1 MSYKLLAGLLACCA
15 AHGAELPWDLSYQSA
30 LRDHPI
36 AEREFMRVW
45 PQQHPQRPIH
55 QKLAEYA
62 GGPIE
67 ASMLIE
73 QPDGHAGDAI
83 AQWFIKTRNTAQVC
97 SFHPKR
103 LNDECKKLD
112 PARVETAIRDV
123 LHMSDPWPPSG
134 DGLVVEKDYFGPGKP
149 LLLNYFGYVS
159 VYVDGVSSQRPVG
172 GDEWGERLDKS
183 RPAGPEAGRLQLAV
197 AKAMEGAKATAPAA
211 AVPAPAPS
219 APESEELKA
228 RNALIAEVQGYLNK
242 NDYKSLEALRKRL
255 LDPQQR
261 TGSGVW
267 KLAIFYNQLRWRPQ
281 ATRDMDYWTRIE
293 NEAKAW
299 EKQFPKSSAARIYHT
314 YVLLAR
320 GTAFR
325 GTANYKDVP
334 KADIERMLSA
344 TREAMGIINTLEK
357 PMLKERDPEFYKALL
372 QVLPYTDH
380 YSFLGVM
387 NTVADARKEFPNYH
401 ETYFTAAFFSTEMW
415 ASAPDA
421 VDDIARSAM
430 SVRTGDSEA
439 MYARVYWYMSQM
451 AYDDKLFENSLADWS
466 EMKTSFDTLVDRYP
480 DPWNLNAYA
489 YFACQAGDYA
499 TMAGLLNRIGERR
512 VYTSWG
518 KRGARAYDDCAAH
531 AGDDTSRYLSDLRE
545 MVKKRQTRVFYRYI
559 NYAAQTRKDGKYGE
573 SMRIL
578 RKAEELNRVL
588 FSKPSMMV
596 QYHLGLTFNA
606 TKRYDEAV
614 QALSLGLQSQP
625 SYAPAYFQ
633 RGLAYEALGRR
644 EEARGQFETAAGRMP
659 AEITSKE
666 PAQREAEEQE
676 RRTMSAKFREYGIS
690 APF

>member
-1 MSYKLLAGLLACCA
+1 MLYRFLAGLLVCCT
-15 AHGAELPWDLSYQSA
+15 AHGAELPWDLSYTSA

-36 AEREFMRVW
+36 ADREFMRIW

-55 QKLAEYA
+55 QKLAQYA
-62 GGPIE
+62 GEPIE

-73 QPDGHAGDAI
+73 QPDGHTGDSI
-83 AQWFIKTRNTAQVC
+83 AQWFIKTHNTAQLC

-103 LNDECKKLD
+103 MDEPCRKLD
-112 PARVETAIRDV
+112 PARVEAAIRDV
-123 LHMSDPWPPSG
+123 LHIADPWPPSG

-149 LLLNYFGYVS
+149 MLLNYFGYVS
-159 VYVDGVSSQRPVG
+159 VYVDGVTLQRPIG
-172 GDEWGERLDKS
+172 GDEWKERLDKS
-183 RPAGPEAGRLQLAV
+183 RPVTPETGRLAQALAL
-197 AKAMEGAKATAPAA
+197 AMGGAAEPMPVAA
-211 AVPAPAPS
+211 AKQASA
-219 APESEELKA
+219 APESAELSA
-228 RNALIAEVQGYLNK
+228 RNALISEVQGYLNK
-242 NDYKSLEALRKRL
+242 ADYKSLEALRQRL
-255 LDPQQR
+255 LDPAQR

-267 KLAIFYNQLRWRPQ
+267 KLAIFYNQLHWRPQ
-281 ATRDMDYWTRIE
+281 NTRDMAYWTRME
-293 NEAKAW
+293 NEVKAW
-299 EKQFPKSSAARIYHT
+299 EKQFPKSNVARIYHV

-325 GTANYKDVP
+325 GTAGFKDVP
-334 KADIERMLSA
+334 KEDIERMMAA
-344 TREAMGIINTLEK
+344 TSEAMSILNTLEK

-372 QVLPYTDH
+372 QVLPYTGH

-387 NTVADARKEFPNYH
+387 NTLADARKAFPNYH
-401 ETYFTAAFFSTEMW
+401 ETYFSAAYFSTEMW

-430 SVRTGDSEA
+430 GMRIADSDADA

-451 AYDDKLFENSLADWS
+451 SYDDKLFDNSLADWS
-466 EMKTSFDTLVDRYP
+466 EMKTSFDVMVDRYP

-499 TMAGLLNRIGERR
+499 TMAGLLSRIGERR

-518 KRGARAYDDCAAH
+518 KRGARAYEDCAGH
-531 AGDDTSRYLSDLRE
+531 AGDDTSHYLSDLRE
-545 MVKKRQTRVFYRYI
+545 TVKKRQTRTFYRYI

-573 SMRIL
+573 SLRIV

-596 QYHLGLTFNA
+596 QYHLGLTLHA
-606 TKRYDEAV
+606 LKRYEEAL

-625 SYAPAYFQ
+625 NYAPAYFQ

-659 AEITSKE
+659 ADISSLE
-666 PAQREAEEQE
+666 PAQRAAEEQE

-690 APF
+690 F

>member
-1 MSYKLLAGLLACCA
+1 MLYRFLAGLLVCCT
-15 AHGAELPWDLSYQSA
+15 AHGAELPWDLSYTSA

-36 AEREFMRVW
+36 ADREFMRIW

-55 QKLAEYA
+55 QKLAQYA
-62 GGPIE
+62 GEPIE

-73 QPDGHAGDAI
+73 QPDGHTGDSI
-83 AQWFIKTRNTAQVC
+83 AQWFIKTHNTAQLC

-103 LNDECKKLD
+103 MDEPCRKLD
-112 PARVETAIRDV
+112 PARVEAAIRDV
-123 LHMSDPWPPSG
+123 LHIADPWPPSG

-149 LLLNYFGYVS
+149 MLLNYFGYVS
-159 VYVDGVSSQRPVG
+159 VYVDGVTLQRPIG
-172 GDEWGERLDKS
+172 GDEWKERLDKS
-183 RPAGPEAGRLQLAV
+183 RPVTPETGRLAQALAL
-197 AKAMEGAKATAPAA
+197 AMGGAAEPMPVAA
-211 AVPAPAPS
+211 AKQASA
-219 APESEELKA
+219 APESAELSA
-228 RNALIAEVQGYLNK
+228 RNALISEVQGYLNK
-242 NDYKSLEALRKRL
+242 ADYKSLEALRQRL
-255 LDPQQR
+255 LDPAQR

-267 KLAIFYNQLRWRPQ
+267 KLAIFYNQLHWRPQ
-281 ATRDMDYWTRIE
+281 NTRDMAYWTRME
-293 NEAKAW
+293 NEVKAW
-299 EKQFPKSSAARIYHT
+299 EKQFPKSNVARIYHV

-325 GTANYKDVP
+325 GTAGFKDVP
-334 KADIERMLSA
+334 KEDIERMMAA
-344 TREAMGIINTLEK
+344 TSEAMSILNTLEK

-372 QVLPYTDH
+372 QVLPYTGH

-387 NTVADARKEFPNYH
+387 NTLADARKAFPNYH
-401 ETYFTAAFFSTEMW
+401 ETYFSAAYFSTEMW

-430 SVRTGDSEA
+430 GMRIADSYADA

-451 AYDDKLFENSLADWS
+451 SYDDKLFDNSLADWS
-466 EMKTSFDTLVDRYP
+466 EMKTSFDVMVDRYP

-499 TMAGLLNRIGERR
+499 TMAGLLSRIGERR

-518 KRGARAYDDCAAH
+518 KRGARAYEDCAGH
-531 AGDDTSRYLSDLRE
+531 AGDDTSHYLSDLRE
-545 MVKKRQTRVFYRYI
+545 TVKKRQTRTFYRYI

-573 SMRIL
+573 SLRIV

-596 QYHLGLTFNA
+596 QYHLGLTLHA
-606 TKRYDEAV
+606 LKRYEEAL

-625 SYAPAYFQ
+625 NYAPAYFQ

-659 AEITSKE
+659 ADISSLE
-666 PAQREAEEQE
+666 PAQRAAEEQE

-690 APF
+690 F